1 MKPNGEFKPRSVG
14 ALYHVGG
21 EGITHPLDANTYV
34 INGRDPIMIECGS
47 RLGYPQLKRELG
59 KIGLQVAD
67 IKVVL
72 ATHGDWDHVS
82 GFELMSE
89 ESDAELY
96 VPTEDVAAVESG
108 DDILT
113 EAVYYG
119 ETANPIK
126 VTGAVDDGFRLKVG
140 TTSIR
145 AIKTPWHTPGS
156 VSYAV
161 DQSDSSTLITG
172 DTLWGYYFLNRS
184 VDIDDDVRLGK
195 DSFRHL
201 RKEPDFDYLSFGHK
215 VVGFMGDVNTRLEEA
230 ERQFAPVDLRALIEE
245 EHSTEYVNP
254 WRKVPGQ
261 IFKY

>member
-1 MKPNGEFKPRSVG
+1 MKPPGDIKPRSVG

-59 KIGLQVAD
+59 KIGLRVAD

-72 ATHGDWDHVS
+72 ATHGDWDHIS
-82 GFELMSE
+82 GFELMSA

-126 VTGAVDDGFRLKVG
+126 VTGAVGDGFRFKVG
-140 TTSIR
+140 NTCIR

-161 DQSDSSTLITG
+161 DQPDSSILITG
-172 DTLWGYYFLNRS
+172 DTLWGFYFLNRS

-195 DSFRHL
+195 DSLRRL
-201 RKEPDFDYLSFGHK
+201 RKERGFDFMTIGHK
-215 VVGFMGDVNTRLEEA
+215 VVGFMDDVDTRLEEA

-245 EHSTEYVNP
+245 ERSTMYVDP
-254 WRKVPGQ
+254 WRKLPGET
-261 IFKY
+261 FKY